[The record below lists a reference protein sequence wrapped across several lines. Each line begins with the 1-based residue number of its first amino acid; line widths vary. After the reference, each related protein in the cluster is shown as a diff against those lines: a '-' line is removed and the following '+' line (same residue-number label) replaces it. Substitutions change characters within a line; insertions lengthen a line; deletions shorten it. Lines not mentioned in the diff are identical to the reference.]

1 MLIPAYARQRETFDE
16 VMTDSTSNG
25 DDPATVAKVIV
36 AAVTDAHPRL
46 RYPAGTTAGR
56 VSALRRY
63 VPARVF
69 DKQVRKINRFAV

>member
-1 MLIPAYARQRETFDE
+1 MA
-16 VMTDSTSNG
+16 DSTNNG

-36 AAVTDAHPRL
+36 AAVTDANPRL
-46 RYPAGTTAGR
+46 RYPAGVTAGR

-69 DKQVRKINRFAV
+69 DKQIRKINRLAG